1 MERLR
6 DMMQRLRIASGRFML
21 GRNGMDQ
28 LNYALLWAY
37 LALCVIR
44 AIVVM
49 ATRSLLVGRIFDIA
63 ADIVVVGI
71 LYRVLSRNVAKRQ
84 AENLRFLNWWRRTK
98 RLTDGAVKRYRDKE
112 HKYYTCKQC
121 GTLCRVPTG
130 KGNIVITCP
139 KCGAKIQA
147 KT

>member
-1 MERLR
+1 MEQFQNFL
-6 DMMQRLRIASGRFML
+6 QRLRLTVGRFML

-37 LALCVIR
+37 LVLCVLR
-44 AIVVM
+44 AIVVSL
-49 ATRSLLVGRIFDIA
+49 TRSLLVGRLFNVLTD
-63 ADIVVVGI
+63 VVLVVLAFRG
-71 LYRVLSRNVAKRQ
+71 LSRNLPKRQ
-84 AENLRFLNWWRRTK
+84 SENLRFLEGWQRVR
-98 RLTDGAVKRYRDKE
+98 RLTDGAVRRHKDKE

-121 GTLCRVPTG
+121 GTVCRVPTG
-130 KGNIVITCP
+130 KGNIIITCP

>member
-1 MERLR
+1 MEKLQ
-6 DMMQRLRIASGRFML
+6 DALQKLRIAAGRFML

-37 LALCVIR
+37 LILRVVR
-44 AIVVM
+44 AVAV
-49 ATRSLLVGRIFDIA
+49 AASRSLVIGVVFNVLTDVLLIA
-63 ADIVVVGI
+63 MAF
-71 LYRVLSRNVAKRQ
+71 RVLSRNLPRRQ
-84 AENLRFLNWWRRTK
+84 AENLRWLNWWQRTRRIA
-98 RLTDGAVKRYRDKE
+98 DGAVKRHRDRE

-121 GTLCRVPTG
+121 GTVCRVPVG

>member
-1 MERLR
+1 MERFQGAL
-6 DMMQRLRIASGRFML
+6 QKLRIAAGRFML

-49 ATRSLLVGRIFDIA
+49 ITRSLLVGRIFDIA
-63 ADIVVVGI
+63 ADIAVVAI
-71 LYRVLSRNVAKRQ
+71 LYRVLSRNLAKRQ

-98 RLTDGAVKRYRDKE
+98 RLTDGAIRRHRDKE

-121 GTLCRVPTG
+121 GTVCRVPTG

>member
-1 MERLR
+1 MDKLQ
-6 DMMQRLRIASGRFML
+6 DALQKLRIAAGRFML

-49 ATRSLLVGRIFDIA
+49 ITRSLLVGWIFDIA
-63 ADIVVVGI
+63 ADVIVVGI
-71 LYRVLSRNVAKRQ
+71 LYRILSRNLAKRQ
-84 AENLRFLNWWRRTK
+84 AENLRFLNWWSRARRV
-98 RLTDGAVKRYRDKE
+98 TDGAIKRHRDRE

-121 GTLCRVPTG
+121 GTVCRVPTA
-130 KGNIVITCP
+130 KGNIIITCP

>member
-1 MERLR
+1 
-6 DMMQRLRIASGRFML
+6 MMQRLRIAAGRFML

-37 LALCVIR
+37 LVLYVIR
-44 AIVVM
+44 AILVWL
-49 ATRSLLVGRIFDIA
+49 TRSLFVGRALDILA
-63 ADIVVVGI
+63 NILVVGI

-84 AENLRFLNWWRRTK
+84 EENLRFLNWWRRTK
-98 RLTDGAVKRYRDKE
+98 RLTDGAIRRHRDKE

>member
-1 MERLR
+1 MDKL
-6 DMMQRLRIASGRFML
+6 QNALQKLRIAAGRFML

-37 LALCVIR
+37 LFLCVVR
-44 AIVVM
+44 AVAVM
-49 ATRSLLVGRIFDIA
+49 LTRSMIVGGVFDALTYVALIA
-63 ADIVVVGI
+63 LGF
-71 LYRVLSRNVAKRQ
+71 RVLSRNLSRRQ
-84 AENLRFLNWWRRTK
+84 AENLRWLNWWSRARRVA
-98 RLTDGAVKRYRDKE
+98 DGAVKRHRDRE

-121 GTLCRVPTG
+121 GTVCRVPTG
-130 KGNIVITCP
+130 KGNIIITCP

>member
-1 MERLR
+1 MERFQNVLQKLHVT
-6 DMMQRLRIASGRFML
+6 MGRFML

-37 LALCVIR
+37 LGLCVIR
-44 AIVVM
+44 AVVVM
-49 ATRSLLVGRIFDIA
+49 LTRSLLVGRVFDVLT
-63 ADIVVVGI
+63 DVVLIMI
-71 LYRVLSRNVAKRQ
+71 LFRILSRNLTRRQ
-84 AENLRFLNWWRRTK
+84 AENLRFLGWWRHVR
-98 RLTDGAVKRYRDKE
+98 RLTDGAVRRHKDKE

-121 GTLCRVPTG
+121 GTICRVPVG

>member
-1 MERLR
+1 
-6 DMMQRLRIASGRFML
+6 MQKLRIAAGRFML

-37 LALCVIR
+37 LGLYVIR
-44 AIVVM
+44 AILVWL
-49 ATRSLLVGRIFDIA
+49 TRSLFVGRALDIL
-63 ADIVVVGI
+63 ADILVVGI
-71 LYRVLSRNVAKRQ
+71 FYRVLSRNVAKRQ
-84 AENLRFLNWWRRTK
+84 GENLRFLNWWRRTK
-98 RLTDGAVKRYRDKE
+98 RLTDGAIRRHRDKE

-121 GTLCRVPTG
+121 GTVCRVPTG